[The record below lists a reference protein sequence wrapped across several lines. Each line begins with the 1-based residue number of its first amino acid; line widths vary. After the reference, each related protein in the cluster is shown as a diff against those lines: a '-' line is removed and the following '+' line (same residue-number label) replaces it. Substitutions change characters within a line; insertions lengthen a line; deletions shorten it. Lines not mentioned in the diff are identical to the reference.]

1 MIVEKKN
8 VTCESNVVSV
18 YSSRLYCWR
27 VSLDMYI
34 AIYFCWGVG
43 SLFNDNYECTVII
56 IAPLQIIL
64 CGLVTF

>member
-34 AIYFCWGVG
+34 ATFVG
-43 SLFNDNYECTVII
+43 ESVLYSTII
-56 IAPLQIIL
+56 TSVLL
-64 CGLVTF
+64 